1 MPEPCERKEKP
12 VRIHMSAL
20 PLRYSVA
27 DDDSRKTPRQPKMPD
42 PITEAVHQAQQA
54 AMTADGWYN
63 LGLAFLIGGA
73 VSAVWT
79 WREGKRK
86 PKGAE
91 IFSTFLCS
99 GAIAVAI
106 VAYLMGKN
114 ITTPMVICISI
125 LTGFSGEMII
135 RILIRAFVGIAKR
148 VAGVPDSREPQEK
161 EE

>member
-1 MPEPCERKEKP
+1 
-12 VRIHMSAL
+12 
-20 PLRYSVA
+20 
-27 DDDSRKTPRQPKMPD
+27 
-42 PITEAVHQAQQA
+42 
-54 AMTADGWYN
+54 MTADGWYN

-86 PKGAE
+86 PKLPE

-135 RILIRAFVGIAKR
+135 RILIRAFVGIARR
-148 VAGVPDSREPQEK
+148 VAGVNPEQPEN